1 MAGKIPAII
10 GNTSFLCKN
19 SRQGPIA
26 SFFIYKR
33 VEHLQVGE
41 MGPERFSKGQPTMT
55 CIP

>member
-1 MAGKIPAII
+1 MASKIPAII

-26 SFFIYKR
+26 SYFIYKR
-33 VEHLQVGE
+33 VEHLQGGE
-41 MGPERFSKGQPTMT
+41 MGLERFSKGQPTMT